1 MLVKVLWIYLLAL
14 RGQCVW
20 DPNTVE
26 LWAMKS
32 KVKARGSMQC
42 VLHVSVYVYWSRD
55 ETRQGGRSARIIS
68 RLMEG
73 VHEEFRLA
81 LRESK

>member
-1 MLVKVLWIYLLAL
+1 
-14 RGQCVW
+14 
-20 DPNTVE
+20 
-26 LWAMKS
+26 
-32 KVKARGSMQC
+32 MQC